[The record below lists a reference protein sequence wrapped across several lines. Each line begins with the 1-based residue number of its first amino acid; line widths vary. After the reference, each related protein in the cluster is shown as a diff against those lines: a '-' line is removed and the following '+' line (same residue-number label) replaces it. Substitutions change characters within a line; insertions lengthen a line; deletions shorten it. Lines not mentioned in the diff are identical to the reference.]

1 LLSLCKDDNN
11 AIFAIDAKCSYR
23 SLASVVLIYLSS
35 ITSLLVMSN
44 TIDSLSFDLHIIAS
58 DNYAKVLTKNVVLQ
72 MLQTSLFA
80 TNYLMLMRRSEMRH

>member
-1 LLSLCKDDNN
+1 
-11 AIFAIDAKCSYR
+11 
-23 SLASVVLIYLSS
+23 
-35 ITSLLVMSN
+35 MSN